1 MPLRLLLPLFAGWL
15 LMAGCASSDLDRP
28 APSPADPAA
37 DQPHGIGH
45 GDFVAHSLSFEGRTV
60 RYQVF
65 VPMRLEATPI
75 PLVLFLHG
83 SGERG
88 DDNRR
93 QLEAGLGPYLRAHGD
108 RFKALAVFPQAPRHS
123 EWSGDSARM
132 ALAVLDDAARFYGA
146 DPDRTYLTGM
156 SMGGYGS
163 WELALIAP
171 QRFAAI
177 VPVCGGITAPGHRPT
192 LMVTPVAGG
201 AADPFA
207 ATAAALKDL
216 PIWIFH
222 GGDDDVVLPEQSQRM
237 YAALQRQRAGNV
249 HYTELPGV
257 GHNSWD
263 PAYRDQAMWDWLFAQ
278 KR

>member
-1 MPLRLLLPLFAGWL
+1 MRLRLLLPLFAGLL
-15 LMAGCASSDLDRP
+15 LMTACATGTSSRPDAATTAQGDLPR
-28 APSPADPAA
+28 
-37 DQPHGIGH
+37 
-45 GDFVAHSLSFEGRTV
+45 GDFVEHSLAFEGRTV

-65 VPMRLEATPI
+65 VPMRLEATPV
-75 PLVLFLHG
+75 PVVLFLHG

-88 DDNRR
+88 DDNHK
-93 QLEAGLGPYLRAHGD
+93 QLDAGLGPYLRAHGE

-132 ALAVLDDAARFYGA
+132 ALAVLDDASRYYGG

-192 LMVTPVAGG
+192 LMVTPVAHG
-201 AADPFA
+201 AADPYA
-207 ATAAALKDL
+207 ATAAALKHL

-222 GGDDDVVLPEQSQRM
+222 GADDDVVLPEQSRRM
-237 YAALQRQRAGNV
+237 YLALQSEHAGNL
-249 HYTELPGV
+249 HYTEFPGV

>member
-1 MPLRLLLPLFAGWL
+1 MPLRLLLPLFAGLL
-15 LMAGCASSDLDRP
+15 LMAGCASSDPSRP
-28 APSPADPAA
+28 APAEGSG
-37 DQPHGIGH
+37 HGTGR
-45 GDFVAHSLSFEGRTV
+45 GDFVAHSLAFEGRTV

-75 PLVLFLHG
+75 PTVLFLHG

-93 QLEAGLGPYLRAHGD
+93 QLEAGLGPYLRAHGEG
-108 RFKALAVFPQAPRHS
+108 FKALAVFPQAPRHS

-132 ALAVLDDAARFYGA
+132 ALAVLDDAARIYGV

-163 WELALIAP
+163 WELALLAP

-192 LMVTPVAGG
+192 LKVAPVAGG
-201 AADPFA
+201 VDPFA
-207 ATAAALKDL
+207 ATAAALKDR

-222 GGDDDVVLPEQSQRM
+222 GADDDVVLPEQSQRM
-237 YAALQRQRAGNV
+237 HAALQREHARNV
-249 HYTELPGV
+249 HYTEFPGV

-263 PAYRDQAMWDWLFAQ
+263 PAYRHQPMWDWLFAQ